1 MTKVKMQMRSRMTVV
16 MIGLIVLFL
25 AVVCKLAYV
34 QFIQGDELRLR
45 AENQRT
51 RDLPVAASRGT
62 IYDVNGNK
70 LAISISA
77 DTITVSPV
85 DVQNADMVGDV
96 ALFLSDALD
105 MPYDTIKEK
114 LQKQSYFEYIQR
126 KVDYQVAE
134 LVEEADLPGVNV
146 IEETKRYY
154 PNGELAAQVLGF
166 VGIDNNGLE
175 GIEYYLEDELSGDD
189 GRVVSLY
196 DSQGRQISSGTFEYM
211 EPRNGYTVYVTLDSN
226 VQYFAERALDE
237 IMAQENP
244 PTSCGIIIMQP
255 KTGALLAMAYRPGY
269 DPNFY
274 SNYDSAAYRNGLISD
289 VYEPGSTFKII
300 TLSTAL
306 EEGTISESDR
316 FYDPGYINVADA
328 RIGCWRANPHG
339 SQSFREAVQNSCNP
353 AFIQIQQT
361 IEAKESGLFH
371 KYITAFGFGSPT
383 GIELPGE
390 ASGLVT
396 AANKLGP
403 VELATMAIGQGIA
416 VTPLQLVT
424 AVSAV
429 ANDGVL
435 LKPQIISRIE
445 DENGDVVRELEVE
458 AVRQVISADTAA
470 TVRSVLESVVT
481 DGTAHRA
488 YIEGYRVGGK
498 TGTAQKAGA
507 GGYQQGKYVSSF
519 IGMAPVDDPEI
530 VALVYINEP
539 YVGGN
544 VYQGG
549 QIAAPVFQAVISDT
563 LRYLGITPQVS
574 TDEQEQAAEVTKVT
588 VPDVTNL
595 SPDAAAE
602 VLALCGLKSSVSGTG
617 SSIASQAPASY
628 SKVALGTTISI
639 VKGEA
644 PTSESSGYITVPDL
658 TGKRL
663 SAAAELLSAMGLK
676 LQANGA
682 SGVAAEQWPAPGAR
696 VTAGSTVGVS
706 FAQPSDEVTG
716 P

>member
-175 GIEYYLEDELSGDD
+175 GIEYYLEEELSGDD

-306 EEGTISESDR
+306 EEGTI
-316 FYDPGYINVADA
+316 
-328 RIGCWRANPHG
+328 
-339 SQSFREAVQNSCNP
+339 
-353 AFIQIQQT
+353 
-361 IEAKESGLFH
+361 
-371 KYITAFGFGSPT
+371 
-383 GIELPGE
+383 
-390 ASGLVT
+390 
-396 AANKLGP
+396 
-403 VELATMAIGQGIA
+403 
-416 VTPLQLVT
+416 
-424 AVSAV
+424 
-429 ANDGVL
+429 
-435 LKPQIISRIE
+435 
-445 DENGDVVRELEVE
+445 
-458 AVRQVISADTAA
+458 
-470 TVRSVLESVVT
+470 
-481 DGTAHRA
+481 
-488 YIEGYRVGGK
+488 
-498 TGTAQKAGA
+498 
-507 GGYQQGKYVSSF
+507 
-519 IGMAPVDDPEI
+519 
-530 VALVYINEP
+530 
-539 YVGGN
+539 
-544 VYQGG
+544 
-549 QIAAPVFQAVISDT
+549 
-563 LRYLGITPQVS
+563 
-574 TDEQEQAAEVTKVT
+574 
-588 VPDVTNL
+588 
-595 SPDAAAE
+595 
-602 VLALCGLKSSVSGTG
+602 
-617 SSIASQAPASY
+617 
-628 SKVALGTTISI
+628 
-639 VKGEA
+639 
-644 PTSESSGYITVPDL
+644 
-658 TGKRL
+658 
-663 SAAAELLSAMGLK
+663 
-676 LQANGA
+676 
-682 SGVAAEQWPAPGAR
+682 
-696 VTAGSTVGVS
+696 
-706 FAQPSDEVTG
+706 
-716 P
+716 